1 MGERWFRAFNIQWD
15 TDKMRTSQPPPSEVT
30 VGIDPAGSDASAR
43 EYIGR
48 WLTDEYGEHKSFEL
62 EDVTHL
68 VRKRP
73 IIYSIDFDGTIVSN
87 HYPGIGDINPDFER
101 LMGKI
106 KQAGDV
112 WILNTMREGKE
123 LQEAV
128 DFLKERGYVPDAVN
142 DNIESMKK
150 LFLSNPRKI
159 YADVYIDDH
168 NAGGLR
174 WP

>member
-1 MGERWFRAFNIQWD
+1 MSERWFRAFNIQWD
-15 TDKMRTSQPPPSEVT
+15 TNRMRTSQPPPSEV
-30 VGIDPAGSDASAR
+30 VVIVESAVSDAR
-43 EYIGR
+43 GYVDR
-48 WLTDEYGEHKSFEL
+48 WLADEYGEHKSFEM
-62 EDVTHL
+62 EDVTQL
-68 VRKRP
+68 MRKRP

-87 HYPGIGDINPDFER
+87 RYPGIGEINPDFER
-101 LMGKI
+101 FMSKI
-106 KQAGDV
+106 KQSGDV
-112 WILNTMREGKE
+112 WILNTMREGDE

-128 DFLKERGYVPDAVN
+128 DFLKKRGYVPAAVN